1 MGGNSNGNNGGR
13 QSFKHL
19 NVAGLKWLRG
29 GANRALREDI
39 DAELR
44 ARSVPKFE
52 KKPKRAK
59 KTGKLFRRRGRK

>member
-1 MGGNSNGNNGGR
+1 LDGNGNGNNGGR
-13 QSFKHL
+13 QRFKHL
-19 NVAGLKWLRG
+19 NVAGLKWLRS

-44 ARSVPKFE
+44 ARSVPKVE

-59 KTGKLFRRRGRK
+59 KKGKLFGRRRRK